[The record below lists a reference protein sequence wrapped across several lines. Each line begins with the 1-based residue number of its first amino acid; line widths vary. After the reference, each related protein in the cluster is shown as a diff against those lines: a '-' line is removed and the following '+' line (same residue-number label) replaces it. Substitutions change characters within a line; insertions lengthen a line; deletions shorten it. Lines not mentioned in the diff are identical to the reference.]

1 MINVFGWENDA
12 ANSMDA
18 GIKSR
23 SCGAEKGAKFDSG
36 KKKKTLKDL
45 KSKKRL
51 LYLSMQKQSNVR
63 HRFISHSYLLFSFHP
78 IYPLTSCLV

>member
-23 SCGAEKGAKFDSG
+23 SCGAEKEAKFDSG
-36 KKKKTLKDL
+36 
-45 KSKKRL
+45 
-51 LYLSMQKQSNVR
+51 
-63 HRFISHSYLLFSFHP
+63 
-78 IYPLTSCLV
+78 